1 MNSTT
6 PWPFRTATFLL
17 FSHFV
22 YHRRAKLLFMYKK
35 DKINIPQSMTDKTAI
50 GRSNGAMEPVAR
62 PSIVGQN

>member
-35 DKINIPQSMTDKTAI
+35 DKINIPQSMTDKAAI
-50 GRSNGAMEPVAR
+50 GRSNGAM
-62 PSIVGQN
+62 